1 MKIIDCFIFYNELDL
16 LTYRFNVLNNIVDYF
31 IIVESTHTFIGKEK
45 KLFFNEN
52 SHLFENFRNK
62 IIHIVVD
69 DFPYKF
75 PNIDT
80 SRSEQWV
87 NESFQRDCI
96 SRGLNKLSL
105 QNDDVITITDLDE
118 IPDPCTLNKIKKGD
132 IIVDINILQMD
143 LYYYNLNTKFK
154 TLWLFCKIISYK
166 KYNELNISCNDIRT
180 DNSFFLYFKRRLAF
194 ILLR

>member
-132 IIVDINILQMD
+132 IIVDINILQ
-143 LYYYNLNTKFK
+143 
-154 TLWLFCKIISYK
+154 II
-166 KYNELNISCNDIRT
+166 I
-180 DNSFFLYFKRRLAF
+180 
-194 ILLR
+194 